1 MKRRRD
7 LLLTNLLSLFVLLAA
22 LLAGWWEAA
31 LFGLAVLVVMD
42 LLAVLREQFPRLRL
56 GSGENTDAPPEQEE
70 GPPALVDTDS
80 ERTDPD
86 VRK

>member
-1 MKRRRD
+1 MKRKRD

-42 LLAVLREQFPRLRL
+42 LLAVLRERFPQPRPR
-56 GSGENTDAPPEQEE
+56 SGESADAPPEQGE
-70 GPPALVDTDS
+70 GPAALIDTDS
-80 ERTDPD
+80 EWTEPD
-86 VRK
+86 VGK